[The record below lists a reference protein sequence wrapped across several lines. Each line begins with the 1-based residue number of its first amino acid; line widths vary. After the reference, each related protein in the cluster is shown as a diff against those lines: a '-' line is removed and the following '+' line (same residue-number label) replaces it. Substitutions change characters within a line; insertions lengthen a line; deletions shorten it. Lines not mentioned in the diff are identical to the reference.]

1 MSSSLSATDAPPR
14 ASTAAA
20 LERSLALLAH
30 ERPTNAARFVR
41 AMTGLRARVHVD
53 DEDFVVIGD
62 GRAVRVLRD
71 EAAPRVDVDVELRV
85 RRSALLEV
93 LDARRSLAQA
103 LRDGGLEVHGPLE
116 TIFRLRAALLAYVH
130 GAVRCRSFPALLERY
145 RQMQ

>member
-1 MSSSLSATDAPPR
+1 MSSNSSVTDAAPR
-14 ASTAAA
+14 ASTAAF
-20 LERSLALLAH
+20 LELSLGLLAR

-53 DEDFVVIGD
+53 EERFVVEGD

-71 EAAPRVDVDVELRV
+71 AEASTRGDAEFRV

-93 LDARRSLAQA
+93 LDARRTLAEA
-103 LRDGGLEVHGPLE
+103 IRDGELEVQGALE